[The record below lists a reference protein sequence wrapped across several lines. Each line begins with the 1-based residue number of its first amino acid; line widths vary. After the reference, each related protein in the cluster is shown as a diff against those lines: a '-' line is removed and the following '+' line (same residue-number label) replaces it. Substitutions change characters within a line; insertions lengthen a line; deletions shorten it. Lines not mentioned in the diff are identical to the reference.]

1 MLPLLVRGWLES
13 TLGYGDPGN
22 VLVLVGEIFWSTCI
36 YTCTSAISHMKFW
49 GQKVVVHTMMD
60 VRRNMDISRWWA
72 HITDHSLIG
81 LSVHVGSIHLA
92 CSGVGGTGFDLHIGH
107 EVFSLYHF
115 LRHLT

>member
-1 MLPLLVRGWLES
+1 
-13 TLGYGDPGN
+13 
-22 VLVLVGEIFWSTCI
+22 
-36 YTCTSAISHMKFW
+36 
-49 GQKVVVHTMMD
+49 MMD

-115 LRHLT
+115 LRHLA